1 MTNSAHFT
9 VNSPADDAVF
19 YEGALAGPSE
29 LEQALARSVAA
40 QREWGRQPLAAR
52 VEGVRR
58 FLDEVEKI
66 RDEAAD
72 ELTAQMGRPRTQ
84 APSELA
90 GFLDRGRTMARLAG
104 DALEDYVLP
113 AKDGF
118 TRAIQ
123 RVPVGVVLVLAPW
136 NYPWLTAVNAVV
148 PALLAGNAVLL
159 KHAEQTPL
167 VAERMS
173 ASALR
178 AGLPAGTLQHI
189 HMSHALTADAVRD
202 ARVGAVAFTGSVEG
216 GRAISH
222 AAAGRFLSVGYELG
236 GKDAAYVCEDT
247 DIARAAANVI
257 DGAMYNAGQSC
268 CAVERVYVHERVLD
282 AFLEA
287 AVAEA
292 RALRLGDPREAETNL
307 GPLVRA
313 RNAAV
318 VRGQL
323 EQALARGAR
332 ALVGGEAG
340 ARPPQY
346 VSPEVVAGVTHE
358 MDLMTAETFGPVVGV
373 MAVGSDDEAV
383 ARIND
388 SAYGLTA
395 SLWTPDLARAER
407 LAAQLDVGT
416 VFMNRCDYLDP
427 ELAWVGVRDSGRGC
441 TLSRY
446 GFDGFTRLKSLHLRH
461 AIP

>member
-1 MTNSAHFT
+1 MTNSARF
-9 VNSPADDAVF
+9 VVVSPADDSVV
-19 YEGALAGPSE
+19 YEGSLATEAE
-29 LEQALARSVAA
+29 LDGVLSRAVKA
-40 QREWGRQPLAAR
+40 QRAWGASPLAAR
-52 VEGVRR
+52 VEAVLR
-58 FLDEVEKI
+58 FLSNVEAEK
-66 RDEAAD
+66 DDAAR
-72 ELTAQMGRPRTQ
+72 ELMLQMGRPISQ

-90 GFLDRGRTMARLAG
+90 GFLDRGRTMARLAEE
-104 DALEDYVLP
+104 ALADYVPP

-178 AGLPAGTLQHI
+178 AGLPEGVLQHI
-189 HMSHALTADAVRD
+189 HMSHELTANAVRD

-216 GRAISH
+216 GHAISR
-222 AAAGRFLSVGYELG
+222 AAAGRFISVGYELG

-247 DIARAAANVI
+247 DVAKAAANVM

-268 CAVERVYVHERVLD
+268 CAVERVYVHEKVLD

-287 AVAEA
+287 SVAEV
-292 RALRLGDPREAETNL
+292 RALRLGDPREAATNL

-318 VRGQL
+318 VRAQL
-323 EQALARGAR
+323 EQAYGAGARG
-332 ALVGGEAG
+332 LVGGSAE
-340 ARPPQY
+340 RLPSQY
-346 VSPEVVAGVTHE
+346 VAPEVVVGVTQE
-358 MDLMTAETFGPVVGV
+358 LDLMSAETFGPVVGV
-373 MAVGSDDEAV
+373 MPVGSDEEAV

-395 SLWTPDLARAER
+395 SLWTPDLERAQQ

-441 TLSRY
+441 TLSRF

>member
-1 MTNSAHFT
+1 MTSSAHFS
-9 VNSPADDAVF
+9 VVSPADDAVI
-19 YEGALAGPSE
+19 YEGAFANAAE
-29 LEQALARSVAA
+29 LDALLARATTA
-40 QREWGRQPLAAR
+40 QRAWGHTPLAER
-52 VEGVRR
+52 IHGVLRFLDMVEGVR
-58 FLDEVEKI
+58 
-66 RDEAAD
+66 DEAAE
-72 ELTAQMGRPRTQ
+72 ELTAQMGRPRAQ
-84 APSELA
+84 APGELS
-90 GFLDRGRTMARLAG
+90 GFLDRGRTMARLAEE
-104 DALEDYVLP
+104 ALSDYVLP
-113 AKDGF
+113 SKAGF

-173 ASALR
+173 ECALQ
-178 AGLPAGTLQHI
+178 AGLPAGLLQHV
-189 HMSHALTADAVRD
+189 HMTHALTADAVRD

-222 AAAGRFLSVGYELG
+222 AAAGRFISVGYELG

-247 DIARAAANVI
+247 DVVKAAANVI

-268 CAVERVYVHERVLD
+268 CAVERVYVHERVMD

-292 RALRLGDPREAETNL
+292 RALHLGDPREAGTNL

-318 VRGQL
+318 VRAQV
-323 EQALARGAR
+323 EQALSLGAR
-332 ALVGGEAG
+332 ALVGGTAG
-340 ARPPQY
+340 DRPPQY
-346 VSPEVVAGVTHE
+346 VAPEVLVNVSHQ

-373 MAVGSDDEAV
+373 MPVASDEEAV
-383 ARIND
+383 ALIND
-388 SAYGLTA
+388 SVYGLTA
-395 SLWTPDLARAER
+395 SLWTPDLERAQR

-441 TLSRY
+441 TLSRF

>member
-1 MTNSAHFT
+1 MTDSSRFQ
-9 VNSPADDAVF
+9 VVSPADDSVV
-19 YEGALAGPSE
+19 YEGALASPAE
-29 LEQALARSVAA
+29 LDRVLALAVGA
-40 QREWGRQPLAAR
+40 QRGWGRAPLTER
-52 VEGVRR
+52 VQAVLR
-58 FLDEVEKI
+58 FLDAVEAV
-66 RDEAAD
+66 RDEAAQ
-72 ELTAQMGRPRTQ
+72 ELTTQMGRPSSQ

-90 GFLDRGRTMARLAG
+90 GFLDRGRTMARLAPE
-104 DALEDYVLP
+104 ALADYVPP
-113 AKDGF
+113 AKEGF

-173 ASALR
+173 ACALR
-178 AGLPAGTLQHI
+178 AGLPEGTLQHI
-189 HMSHALTADAVRD
+189 HMSHELTAEAVRD

-216 GRAISH
+216 GHAISR

-247 DIARAAANVI
+247 DIAKAAANVM

-268 CAVERVYVHERVLD
+268 CSVERVYVHERVMD

-287 AVAEA
+287 AVAEV
-292 RALRLGDPREAETNL
+292 RGLRLGDPRDMQTSL

-318 VRGQL
+318 VRAQL
-323 EQALARGAR
+323 EQALGAGAR
-332 ALVGGEAG
+332 ALVGGSSGGRLA
-340 ARPPQY
+340 QY
-346 VSPEVVAGVTHE
+346 LAPEVVVGVSHE
-358 MDLMTAETFGPVVGV
+358 LDLMRAETFGPVVGV
-373 MAVGSDDEAV
+373 MSVASDEEAV

-395 SLWTPDLARAER
+395 SLWTPDLERAQR
-407 LAAQLDVGT
+407 LGAQLDVGT
-416 VFMNRCDYLDP
+416 VFMNRCDALDP

-441 TLSRY
+441 TLSRF

-461 AIP
+461 AMP